1 MSNDDDVSDDSREP
15 GAHRRW
21 HKRKPREAGT
31 RALLSALAIGP
42 PDEILKL
49 RVVLEGLGRSLFG
62 MLLFIATLPAFLPI
76 PGLAGALSGPLVILV
91 GMQLLIGLR
100 KPWLPR
106 FVAERGPT
114 RATMAR
120 FEHRISPWLE
130 RLEHLIRPRLTVLLD
145 HRLAIIFTGLLL
157 VLLGVL
163 LLLPIPFTNYAFGAL
178 LLAYALALLER
189 DGVLMLLAWIAGI
202 AVIAVFGVLS
212 GTLAAAATEW
222 FGRLF

>member
-1 MSNDDDVSDDSREP
+1 MSNDDDVSDGSREP
-15 GAHRRW
+15 GPHRRW
-21 HKRKPREAGT
+21 HRRKPREAGT
-31 RALLSALAIGP
+31 RALLGTLAVGP
-42 PDEILKL
+42 PGDTLKL
-49 RVVLEGLGRSLFG
+49 RDVLEGLGHSLFG

-76 PGLAGALSGPLVILV
+76 PGLAGGLSGPLVMLV
-91 GMQLLIGLR
+91 GVQLLIGLR

-145 HRLAIIFTGLLL
+145 HRIATIFTGLLL

-163 LLLPIPFTNYAFGAL
+163 LSLPIPFTNYVFGVL
-178 LLAYALALLER
+178 LMAYALALLER
-189 DGVLMLLAWIAGI
+189 DGVLLLIAWAAGI
-202 AVIAVFGVLS
+202 AAIAVFGVLS
-212 GTLAAAATEW
+212 GTLAAAAAEW
-222 FGRLF
+222 LGRLA